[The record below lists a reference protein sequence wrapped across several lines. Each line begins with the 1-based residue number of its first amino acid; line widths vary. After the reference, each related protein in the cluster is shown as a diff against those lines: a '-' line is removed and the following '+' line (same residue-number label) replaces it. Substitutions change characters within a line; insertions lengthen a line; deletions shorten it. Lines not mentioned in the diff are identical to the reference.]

1 MFDGLARI
9 FVGSIQKNGMD
20 MRANVTISAVGS
32 VLEELE
38 MGQNPRLDKAS
49 VATRP
54 QLQLTT
60 RPIAKVNSVWAPCM
74 IIGTTYRGHKSRKL
88 EVYFTILHVFEY
100 LL

>member
-49 VATRP
+49 
-54 QLQLTT
+54 
-60 RPIAKVNSVWAPCM
+60 
-74 IIGTTYRGHKSRKL
+74 
-88 EVYFTILHVFEY
+88 
-100 LL
+100 LLLAVL